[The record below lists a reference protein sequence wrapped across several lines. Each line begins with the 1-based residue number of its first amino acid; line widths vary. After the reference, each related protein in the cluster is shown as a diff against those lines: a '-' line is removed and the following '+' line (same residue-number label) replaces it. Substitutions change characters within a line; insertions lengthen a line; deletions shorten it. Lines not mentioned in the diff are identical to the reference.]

1 MIVLLN
7 CNSAPHIEAVF
18 PQWLVASF
26 PVEESLYFGLEDAT
40 VVYSLVLIQKS
51 KQRNAPYYLWGGSI
65 QIRGFVTLGGF
76 RKLKLANGS
85 NLLTKYLL
93 QIPEKLTRKKMAMCL
108 RGQQL
113 LALTSNVSEILGFM
127 SCLLGF
133 NHHYKCLVAFL
144 TKALLA
150 LCHSL
155 WIPILH
161 CHRCQ
166 GKILSPSNYYNYRL
180 KSLSPH
186 LCPQITHAR

>member
-1 MIVLLN
+1 MAGCQL
-7 CNSAPHIEAVF
+7 PWGGE
-18 PQWLVASF
+18 
-26 PVEESLYFGLEDAT
+26 
-40 VVYSLVLIQKS
+40 LVLWPWSCHSCLQLNIKTEV
-51 KQRNAPYYLWGGSI
+51 KPTQRPLFSLGRKYPNKGV
-65 QIRGFVTLGGF
+65 VTLGVF

-85 NLLTKYLL
+85 NPLTKYLL
-93 QIPEKLTRKKMAMCL
+93 QIPVKLTRKEMAMRL

-133 NHHYKCLVAFL
+133 NHHYKRLVAFL

-161 CHRCQ
+161 RHRCQ
-166 GKILSPSNYYNYRL
+166 GKILSPSNCCDYRL

-186 LCPQITHAR
+186 LSPQIIHTT